1 MIFPKILER
10 KIFFSIVACL
20 STFLL
25 SGCNHSFIFDDEG
38 DCDLHY
44 KLVFKYD
51 MNLKWADA
59 FANEVKSVRVYVF
72 DERNDLVKIY
82 QEEGDKLA
90 VPGFAIDLDLPEGD
104 YRLIAWC
111 GIDNPGVTEQSFY
124 APENIGLEM
133 EDLYCRLHTLS
144 NSSYQNYSD
153 EHLQFM
159 FYGSVEVNIQERD
172 DMGGIRYVTMPLI
185 KDTNHIRV
193 TLVQLSGEDTDVND
207 FTYSIEAAN
216 GTLNYENQ
224 LSGSEM
230 ITYLPW
236 NLDNAETMI
245 QNAQGDNIKCLSA
258 LADLDISRITL
269 AETESMKLTIRNNST
284 HEIVAS
290 IPIIDYALLTK
301 DYYETAYG
309 HKMTDQEFLDRE
321 DEYNFTFF
329 LDSNLEWISSF
340 IYINSWR
347 VVLHNYGI

>member
-1 MIFPKILER
+1 MIFSKTLER
-10 KIFFSIVACL
+10 KILFGIIACL
-20 STFLL
+20 SSFML
-25 SGCNHSFIFDDEG
+25 SGCSDSFIFDDEG
-38 DCDLHY
+38 DCNIHY

-82 QEEGDKLA
+82 QEEGERLA
-90 VPGFAIDLDLPEGD
+90 EPGFAIDLDLPEGD
-104 YRLIAWC
+104 YNLVAWC
-111 GIDNPGVTEQSFY
+111 GIDNPGVRNQSFY
-124 APENIGLEM
+124 APENVGMKM
-133 EDLYCRLHTLS
+133 EDLYCSLRTLS
-144 NSSYQNYSD
+144 NSIYKNYSD

-159 FYGSVEVNIQERD
+159 FYGSVGVNIQESD
-172 DMGGIRYVTMPLI
+172 DIGGERYVTMPLI

-193 TLVQLSGEDTDVND
+193 TLVQLSGEDTNVND

-216 GTLNYENQ
+216 GLLDYENK
-224 LSGSEM
+224 LSGTEK

-236 NLDNAETMI
+236 SLDNAETII
-245 QNAQGDNIKCLSA
+245 QNSQGKDIKCLSA
-258 LADLDISRITL
+258 LADLDISRMTIG
-269 AETESMKLTIRNNST
+269 ETESLKLIIRNNST
-284 HEIVAS
+284 NEIVAS
-290 IPIIDYALLTK
+290 VPVIDYALLTK

-321 DEYNFTFF
+321 DEYNLTFF
-329 LDSNLEWISSF
+329 LDSNLQWISSF